1 MCCEIVRIRMEDRM
15 IIGVGTDMIEISRVK
30 SAYEN
35 PAFRKKY
42 FTVLEQECIGE
53 SFSKAAGNFAV
64 KEAVAK
70 VFGTGFLGFSPIDIE
85 VLRDEKGKPFVNL
98 YQGAK
103 EIAQSLEVAN
113 IVVSISNT
121 KEFAIAYAIGES
133 LT

>member
-1 MCCEIVRIRMEDRM
+1 M

-35 PAFRKKY
+35 PSFRKKY

-53 SFSKAAGNFAV
+53 SYSKAAGNFAV

-85 VLRDEKGKPFVNL
+85 VLRNEKGKPFVNL
-98 YQGAK
+98 HHGAK
-103 EIAQSLEVAN
+103 DMAESLKVEK
-113 IVVSISNT
+113 IEVSISNT
-121 KEFAIAYAIGES
+121 RDFAIAYAIGES
-133 LT
+133 LK